1 MCGLAGM
8 LGRSVPDAVLRAMA
22 GSLHHRGPD
31 DGGIWS
37 DPEAGVGFA
46 HRRLA
51 IVDLSPLGHQPMT
64 SGDGRWVIA
73 YNGEVYNHLDLRR
86 QLGGDAPAWR
96 GHSDTETLIECIAR
110 WGLQTTLQRAVG
122 MFAIALWDRRERT
135 LSLARDRFG
144 EKPLYY
150 GWAGGDFV
158 FGSELRALRRHP
170 RFDNPV
176 SREALTALVARSCIA
191 SPLSIYRRV
200 FKLVPG
206 TILTVAPDAWSIPR
220 DTAPVVGTRND
231 GITLERYW
239 DYRQVVVDGLADPI
253 EDDEAALLALED
265 ALTAAIAGQA
275 VADVPVGAFLSGGI
289 DSSTIVAL
297 YQKLWPG
304 KVKTFTIGFETAAYD
319 EAPFA
324 KAFAQHLGT
333 EHHEQLVT
341 ARDVQDVIPL
351 LPDIYDEPFADSSQ
365 IPTYLVSKLAREK
378 VTVALSGDGGDELFA
393 GYNRHVE
400 LPRLWSKVQ
409 RLPAPLRRGFGKSM
423 AAVPPAAWNHASAIL
438 PSGRRPAFFGAK
450 VHKVFH
456 TLGSAHD
463 FSDFT
468 ATFLDEWSGHGRPVI
483 DSDPGTSRLTED
495 FGAAAPDVVRMMYQ
509 DATDYLP
516 NDVLTK
522 VDRAA
527 MAVSLETRVPFLDHR
542 VAAAA
547 ARIPVAQKIQGG
559 QGKAILRK
567 LLFRHVPAAMF
578 ERPKQGFAVPVGE
591 WLRGPLRD
599 WAESL
604 LDERRLREQGYFD
617 AAVVRRRWRSHV
629 SGGPDATASLWAVLM
644 FQAWLERQSSGAREL
659 EDVA

>member
-8 LGRSVPDAVLRAMA
+8 LGRAAPDEVLSAMA

-37 DPEAGVGFA
+37 DPEAGIGFA
-46 HRRLA
+46 HRRLS
-51 IVDLSPLGHQPMT
+51 IVDLSPLGHQPMA
-64 SGDGRWVIA
+64 SSDGRWMIA

-86 QLGGDAPAWR
+86 QLGADAPVWR
-96 GHSDTETLIECIAR
+96 GHSDTETLIECIAH
-110 WGLQTTLQRAVG
+110 WGLETTLQRSVG
-122 MFAIALWDRRERT
+122 MFAVALWDRRERT

-150 GWAGGDFV
+150 GWAGSDFV
-158 FGSELRALRRHP
+158 FGSELRALRQHP

-176 SREALTALVARSCIA
+176 SRAALGALVARSCIG
-191 SPLSIYRRV
+191 SPLSIYERI

-206 TILTVAPDAWSIPR
+206 TILTVAPDAWRTAR
-220 DTAPVVGTRND
+220 DVAPAVGSRTD

-239 DYRQVVVDGLADPI
+239 DYRQVVIDGLADPI
-253 EDDEAALLALED
+253 ADEEAALKALEA
-265 ALTAAIAGQA
+265 ALTDAIAGQA

-289 DSSTIVAL
+289 DSSMVVAL
-297 YQKLWPG
+297 YQKLKPG
-304 KVKTFTIGFETAAYD
+304 KVKTFTIGFDAAAYD

-324 KAFAQHLGT
+324 RAFAQHLGT

-341 ARDVQDVIPL
+341 ARDVQDVIPQ

-393 GYNRHVE
+393 GYNRYFGTI
-400 LPRLWSKVQ
+400 RLWSQMQ
-409 RLPAPLRRGFGKSM
+409 RVPAPLRRGFGRGM
-423 AAVPPAAWNHASAIL
+423 AAVPPAAWNGLSALL
-438 PSGRRPAFFGAK
+438 PSGRRPAFFGAR

-456 TLGSAHD
+456 TLGNARSLE
-463 FSDFT
+463 DFT
-468 ATFLDEWSGHGRPVI
+468 AMYLDEWSGHGSPVRGGGN
-483 DSDPGTSRLTED
+483 PVGTDMQL
-495 FGAAAPDVVRMMYQ
+495 GAAAPDVVRMMYQ
-509 DATDYLP
+509 DAIDYMP
-516 NDVLTK
+516 NDILTK

-542 VAAAA
+542 VAAVA
-547 ARIPVAQKIQGG
+547 ARIPVAMKIQGG

-567 LLFRHVPAAMF
+567 LLFRQVPAAMF

-604 LDERRLREQGYFD
+604 LDERRLREEGYFD
-617 AAVVRRRWRSHV
+617 AAVVRRRWESHA
-629 SGGPDATASLWAVLM
+629 SGGPDATASLWAILM
-644 FQAWLERQSSGAREL
+644 FQAWLDRQQAEMRTL
-659 EDVA
+659 EPAE